1 MELWVLES
9 RAPQYALQEV
19 ADPPHDGHLLANSR
33 LGPGVR
39 GEEYQA

>member
-9 RAPQYALQEV
+9 RAPQYALHEV
-19 ADPPHDGHLLANSR
+19 VDPLHDGHLLVDPW